1 MRFGISATSLM
12 CPKNLRTRLRPVNVC
27 CAIVASRYRRP
38 FEGGEPSK
46 ARLPPPPG
54 FEFSSVLGSEAQF
67 QGTQVLN
74 LFFRPSER
82 KTTREALDRTRP
94 SDRSHCGLQKPEIA
108 CSPNDLRR
116 IRRRPPPKPCF
127 RAAAPIWGSN
137 RGDSR
142 VKFSNPH
149 KFPCS
154 TYTRASLL
162 QVALSKSPLNRLQKA
177 GKSAKRVFTL

>member
-38 FEGGEPSK
+38 FEG
-46 ARLPPPPG
+46 ANLPKSGCHRSPG
-54 FEFSSVLGSEAQF
+54 LNFSSVLGPEAQF

-74 LFFRPSER
+74 LFFKPSER

-108 CSPNDLRR
+108 YSPNDLRR
-116 IRRRPPPKPCF
+116 LRRRPPPKPCF

-142 VKFSNPH
+142 VK
-149 KFPCS
+149 
-154 TYTRASLL
+154 
-162 QVALSKSPLNRLQKA
+162 
-177 GKSAKRVFTL
+177 